1 MEVGKELH
9 FHTVDGY
16 EYHLIIKI
24 PWRVRDHETGLSGWK
39 CSFFPTSNI
48 YIYIYIFPVYQ
59 ELEMTYDFAA
69 MYQNA

>member
-1 MEVGKELH
+1 MAVLSRTLQRQALYAVYLLH
-9 FHTVDGY
+9 FRNIN
-16 EYHLIIKI
+16 LIYIAVYF
-24 PWRVRDHETGLSGWK
+24 RY
-39 CSFFPTSNI
+39 I